1 MLAYPFL
8 AAWNHCVYR
17 FTYKSVMQNRKAM
30 KKSKIIVI
38 AILIVTVILITSIL
52 VFLNSQRPTT
62 NNSTTPTP
70 ASTPTLT
77 PTSSVSPSSTTASVT
92 QYTYIIENTYPH
104 NINAFTEGLV
114 YSNGSLYESTGLLED
129 TSGHIL
135 DPSSLRQEDLSTG
148 NIIQQTN
155 LSLNYFGEGMTI
167 VNNKI
172 IQLTWQT
179 NIGFI
184 YDKNTFTQ
192 IGNFTYPT
200 EGWGLTYNGSQLIM
214 SDGTDNLYFLNPIN
228 FQRTGQIQVHD
239 GVKSIVNI
247 NELEFVN
254 GDIYANIWLTNRIA
268 IINPQTGQV
277 KAWIDLTGLPGST
290 NPNSDSVLNGIA
302 YDQQN
307 NRLFV
312 TGKEW
317 PNLYQIA
324 IKPVS

>member
-1 MLAYPFL
+1 
-8 AAWNHCVYR
+8 
-17 FTYKSVMQNRKAM
+17 M
-30 KKSKIIVI
+30 KKSKEIVGI
-38 AILIVTVILITSIL
+38 ILILTIVLIASAL
-52 VFLNSQRPTT
+52 AFLNSQRPTINDST
-62 NNSTTPTP
+62 STTPTP
-70 ASTPTLT
+70 TPTLK
-77 PTSSVSPSSTTASVT
+77 PTSSVTPFSTPIAAT
-92 QYTYIIENTYPH
+92 QYTYSIENTYSH
-104 NINAFTEGLV
+104 NTNAFTEGLA
-114 YSNGSLYESTGLLED
+114 YSNGYLYESTGLLED
-129 TSGHIL
+129 SSGNIL
-135 DPSSLRQEDLSTG
+135 GPSSLRQEELATG
-148 NIIQQTN
+148 EIIQQTN

-167 VNNKI
+167 VDNTI

-214 SDGTDNLYFLNPIN
+214 SDGTNNLYFLNPTT

-239 GVKSIVNI
+239 GAKSVVNI

-254 GDIYANIWLTNRIA
+254 GNIYANIWRTNKIA

-277 KAWIDLTGLPGST
+277 KAWIDLTGLPGPT
-290 NPNSDSVLNGIA
+290 NPNADSVLNGIA

-317 PNLYQIA
+317 PNLYQIKV
-324 IKPVS
+324 IPQN